1 MKTLIDLWL
10 YMTAGTSTNCNINQH
25 LFMRDKKTVN
35 ITSHGTIHHL
45 ETIWRL
51 FLKLIKEE
59 FPLHPIF
66 NKNTLKVS
74 YCSMKSVKDIINS
87 HNHKLL
93 ANKEQHSAQDQLTK
107 LCNCRSKTDCPLQG
121 KCLLS
126 AIIYQAKVSTQVGE
140 ESYIGLTETSFTTT
154 TKPHLHIKKREN
166 QQN

>member
-1 MKTLIDLWL
+1 M
-10 YMTAGTSTNCNINQH
+10 
-25 LFMRDKKTVN
+25 
-35 ITSHGTIHHL
+35 
-45 ETIWRL
+45 
-51 FLKLIKEE
+51 LIKEE

-74 YCSMKSVKDIINS
+74 YCSMRSVKDIINS

-154 TKPHLHIKKREN
+154 TKPHLHIKKINRTKQTHLATKGFQHKFQHELEIIRTIYPI
-166 QQN
+166 Q